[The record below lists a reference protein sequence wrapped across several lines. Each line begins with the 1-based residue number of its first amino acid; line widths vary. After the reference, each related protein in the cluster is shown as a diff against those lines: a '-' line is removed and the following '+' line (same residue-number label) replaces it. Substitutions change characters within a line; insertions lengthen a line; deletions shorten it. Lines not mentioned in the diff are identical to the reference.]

1 VAKQTDAEIAAA
13 AKAHEQREQ
22 AEAERK
28 ELGDGRDA
36 TPAQFTRKLKL
47 NTATM
52 IAELGAR
59 QERVDKETI
68 QKRQQALELAAATRA
83 ERLVALEVR
92 AVARSPRRLEPSRH
106 PGARIARWMKS
117 VWNTVPWVL
126 RLRRRVPL
134 TAPHLP
140 GTAPFGSVR
149 RSKYLKQAKKTQKT
163 QKFRQPAAN
172 ISRGVTGAAQA
183 WDSESE
189 DEDEV
194 NQLGRNDRSR
204 VYDSDEDSTDLDDWW
219 YRYMLKHGTDKIMRR
234 K

>member
-1 VAKQTDAEIAAA
+1 
-13 AKAHEQREQ
+13 
-22 AEAERK
+22 
-28 ELGDGRDA
+28 
-36 TPAQFTRKLKL
+36 
-47 NTATM
+47 M
-52 IAELGAR
+52 
-59 QERVDKETI
+59 
-68 QKRQQALELAAATRA
+68 
-83 ERLVALEVR
+83 
-92 AVARSPRRLEPSRH
+92 
-106 PGARIARWMKS
+106 
-117 VWNTVPWVL
+117 
-126 RLRRRVPL
+126 